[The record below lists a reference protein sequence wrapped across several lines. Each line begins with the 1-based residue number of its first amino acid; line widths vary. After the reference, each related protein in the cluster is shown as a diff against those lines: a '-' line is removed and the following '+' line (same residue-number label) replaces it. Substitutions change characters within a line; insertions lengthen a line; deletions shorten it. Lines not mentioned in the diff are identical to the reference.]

1 MLRPAVERHFE
12 IIGEALT
19 RLKRVDAVLAARI
32 SDLRQAIAFRNVLS
46 HGYESVDDPIVWGIV
61 RDKLPALAAEIT
73 ALLDEFG
80 DPG

>member
-61 RDKLPALAAEIT
+61 RDKLPALAAEIS